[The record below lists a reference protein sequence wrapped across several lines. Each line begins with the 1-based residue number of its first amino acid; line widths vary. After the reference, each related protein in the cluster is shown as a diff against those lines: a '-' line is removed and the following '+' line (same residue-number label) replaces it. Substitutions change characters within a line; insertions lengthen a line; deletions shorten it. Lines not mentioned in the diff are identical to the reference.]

1 MFRRETKGSDSMKD
15 IKISFE
21 VHCIIK
27 ERIAEL
33 TRKTG
38 KTVTIKDYI
47 EDLVLKDVKG
57 KG

>member
-1 MFRRETKGSDSMKD
+1 MKD

-33 TRKTG
+33 TRRTG

-47 EDLVLKDVKG
+47 EGLVLKDVKG